1 MTAGTECLLLVHLL
15 RHFLYLLE
23 EGKLSDFNLSFIANW
38 LGKKSKGCYCHAEEQ
53 ARSLT
58 VLYSNKLG
66 ERAYNKIAP
75 MLWLPVAHQACKI
88 LTRRHLLAVSFSQA
102 SMIGGN

>member
-1 MTAGTECLLLVHLL
+1 
-15 RHFLYLLE
+15 
-23 EGKLSDFNLSFIANW
+23 
-38 LGKKSKGCYCHAEEQ
+38 
-53 ARSLT
+53 

-66 ERAYNKIAP
+66 ERAYNEIAP

-102 SMIGGN
+102 SMTGQLK